1 MKPRLT
7 STRAASA
14 LLALVLWAACFGATA
29 QDAAPLRL
37 PSDLQAQPDWA
48 RGLAAELLA
57 RAAATG
63 KPYPAD
69 PRFRLELLA
78 GRPAQALQSIAERR
92 RELGNPIALTAFEL
106 YAQALAQADG
116 QGFEA
121 AFRQAFA
128 ARFEGLSHVQA
139 AEVGHSLGTALWRL
153 RQGLSQQL
161 ERQTPG
167 SDIGEAALLPL
178 LRAQLALQAYERM
191 QPLAEPLIAAD
202 EARRY
207 VTETTLRLP
216 GAGDAKISALLV
228 RPRQEQ
234 KLTSLLQFTI
244 YADPRQAL
252 ADARQMA
259 MNGYAG
265 VVAFTRGKGPG
276 ASGPVAPFEHDGADA
291 RAVIEWL
298 AAQPWSDGRVGMFG
312 SSYNSFA
319 QWAAA
324 KQRPRAL
331 QALATS
337 ASAAP
342 GIDVPMEGQVFL
354 NFMLPWP
361 LYTASGPGM
370 DDAGYGDQARWA
382 RLDRQWYA
390 AGSAYREIDR
400 LDGQPNPIWRRWL
413 DHPGY
418 DRYWQAMT
426 PQGREFA
433 AIDIPV
439 LATTGYFDGGQLGV
453 LHYFQQHRQHRPDAN
468 HRLLIGPYGHIA
480 MQAGPAEVEAG
491 YRIDPVAKLSLSALR
506 LQWFDHVFKGAPLPP
521 LLQARVNYQVMG
533 ANVWKHADSLEGIA
547 ARRLR
552 LHLQADE
559 QLREQAPVPG
569 HGPGA
574 LATLRVDFKDRSD
587 ADEPLPT
594 LRLSRDFKLR
604 HALGFR
610 SAPLPEGSEISGLF
624 SGRLR
629 FITNQRDLDFSVTV
643 YEEMASGEVFEL
655 ASWLQRASYARD
667 RTRRQLLRP
676 GRIEQLDFQAQRLV
690 SRRLASGSRLL
701 LAVGVPKQRD
711 LQINLGSGK
720 DVSLE
725 TLADAREPLRL
736 QLLPGSWIEL
746 PWSP

>member
-1 MKPRLT
+1 ML
-7 STRAASA
+7 A
-14 LLALVLWAACFGATA
+14 LLLSTTSVGAPA
-29 QDAAPLRL
+29 QDAAALRL
-37 PSDLQAQPDWA
+37 PADVQSQPDWA
-48 RGLAAELLA
+48 RALAAELLA
-57 RAAATG
+57 RAAAAG
-63 KPYPAD
+63 QPYPAD

-92 RELGNPIALTAFEL
+92 RELGNPIALTAFEM
-106 YAQALAQADG
+106 YAQALSQADRL
-116 QGFEA
+116 GFEA
-121 AFRQAFA
+121 AFRAAFA
-128 ARFEGLSHVQA
+128 ARFAGLDNRQA
-139 AEVGHSLGTALWRL
+139 GEVGYSLGTALWRL

-161 ERQTPG
+161 ERQPPG
-167 SDIGEAALLPL
+167 SEVNEAALLPL
-178 LRAQLALQAYERM
+178 LRAQLTLQAYERM
-191 QPLAEPLIAAD
+191 QPLAEPLIADD

-207 VTETTLRLP
+207 VTETALRLP
-216 GAGDAKISALLV
+216 GAGAAQISALLV
-228 RPRQEQ
+228 RPRQDQ

-259 MNGYAG
+259 MHGYAG

-291 RAVIEWL
+291 RAVIGWL
-298 AAQPWSDGRVGMFG
+298 AAQAWSDGRVGMFG

-324 KQRPRAL
+324 KHRPPAL

-361 LYTASGPGM
+361 LYAASGPAM

-390 AGSAYREIDR
+390 AGSAYREMDS
-400 LDGQPNPIWRRWL
+400 LDGQPNPVWRRWL
-413 DHPGY
+413 AHPGY
-418 DRYWQAMT
+418 DGYWQAMT

-468 HRLLIGPYGHIA
+468 HRLLIGPYGHTA

-491 YRIDPVAKLSLSALR
+491 YRIDPVARLSLSALR
-506 LQWFDHVFKGAPLPP
+506 LQWFDHVFKGAPMPP

-533 ANVWKHADSLEGIA
+533 ANVWKHADSLETMA

-559 QLREQAPVPG
+559 QLQEQAPPPR
-569 HGPGA
+569 PGA

-610 SAPLPEGSEISGLF
+610 SALLPEGGEISGLF

-629 FITNQRDLDFSVTV
+629 FIANQRDLDFSVTV

-676 GRIEQLDFQAQRLV
+676 GRIEQIDFQAQRLV

-725 TLADAREPLRL
+725 TLADARQPLRL